1 MGYTKLE
8 SSPYKAVSDKLF
20 TSNPGAMLTFNLAS
34 KEECYQFQNK
44 LKVIRRATNLFDNK
58 TLIIH
63 PESTIYG
70 TFSKEMKEVMGIED
84 NLLRLSV
91 GLENIEDLKKDIL
104 QALGE

>member
-1 MGYTKLE
+1 
-8 SSPYKAVSDKLF
+8 
-20 TSNPGAMLTFNLAS
+20 MLTFNLAS
-34 KEECYQFQNK
+34 KEDCYQFQNK